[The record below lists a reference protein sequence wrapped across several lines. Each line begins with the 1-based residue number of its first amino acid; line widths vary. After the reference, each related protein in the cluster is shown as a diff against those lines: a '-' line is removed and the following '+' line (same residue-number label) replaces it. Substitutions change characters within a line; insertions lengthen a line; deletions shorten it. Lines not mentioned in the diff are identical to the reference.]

1 MKHPAFTE
9 NTVATESGLQ
19 RRNHGV
25 EPSISV
31 GPSSSFVDLQVLK
44 FRFLLPC
51 HVTFC
56 TNVTSSNILLL
67 AFYYY
72 VQQKWYEWQQ
82 WSRASAF

>member
-72 VQQKWYEWQQ
+72 VQQK
-82 WSRASAF
+82 